1 MKNKVNWKMVIIGSV
16 ICLLPCILGIV
27 MWNDLPER
35 MPIHW
40 NLGGEVDN
48 YTSKG
53 IAVFAFPALMAAFNL
68 LLHFLSSFEKK
79 RENYSKALTTMT
91 YWLIP
96 VISIIAVPMSILG
109 GMGIDTKIQIII
121 PALAGLMLVFV
132 GNYLPKCK
140 QNSTMGIKIP
150 WTLKSEENW
159 NKTHHMAGFL
169 WIVCGVLVIISA
181 FIKGGLWLMLVII
194 FIAVIVPTVY
204 SFVLHK
210 RGV

>member
-1 MKNKVNWKMVIIGSV
+1 MKNKVNWKLVIIGSV
-16 ICLLPCILGIV
+16 ICLLPCILGIA

-35 MPIHW
+35 LPIHW
-40 NLGGEVDN
+40 NAGGEVDN
-48 YTSKG
+48 FASKG
-53 IAVFAFPALMAAFNL
+53 IAVFALPALMAVINL

-96 VISIIAVPMSILG
+96 VISVIVAPMSILG
-109 GMGIDTKIQIII
+109 GMGIDTKIEIIV
-121 PALAGLMLVFV
+121 PALVGLMLVFV
-132 GNYLPKCK
+132 GNYLPKCR

-159 NKTHHMAGFL
+159 NKTHRMAGYL
-169 WIVCGVLVIISA
+169 WMACGILVIITA
-181 FIKGGLWLMLVII
+181 FIKILWIMLIII
-194 FIAVIVPTVY
+194 FIAAILPTIY

>member
-1 MKNKVNWKMVIIGSV
+1 MKNKVNWKMVFVGSV
-16 ICLLPCILGIV
+16 ICLLPCILGIA
-27 MWNDLPER
+27 MWNDLPEKL
-35 MPIHW
+35 PIHW
-40 NLGGEVDN
+40 NASGEVDN
-48 YTSKG
+48 FASKG
-53 IAVFAFPALMAAFNL
+53 IAVFALPALMAAFNL

-96 VISIIAVPMSILG
+96 VISIIVAPMSILG
-109 GMGIDTKIQIII
+109 GMGIDTKIEIIV
-121 PALAGLMLVFV
+121 PALVGLMFVFV
-132 GNYLPKCK
+132 GNYLPKCR

-159 NKTHHMAGFL
+159 NKTHRMAGYL
-169 WIVCGVLVIISA
+169 WMACGVLVIVSA
-181 FIKGGLWLMLVII
+181 FTKSLWLMLAII
-194 FIAVIVPTVY
+194 FVAVIVPTIY